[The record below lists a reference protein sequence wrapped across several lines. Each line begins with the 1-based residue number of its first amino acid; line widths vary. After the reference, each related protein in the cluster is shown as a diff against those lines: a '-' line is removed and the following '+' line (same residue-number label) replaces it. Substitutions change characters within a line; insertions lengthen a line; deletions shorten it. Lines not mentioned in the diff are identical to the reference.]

1 LPPNPP
7 DLVPLDARS
16 AEDASPV
23 AHHFDSAEQQRDAL
37 QLGIWIF
44 LATEIMFFG
53 GAFAIYTVYRR
64 EHHLA
69 FHEASRTLDVT
80 LGTLNTFVLLT
91 SSLTMALAV
100 ASAAKARKGATS
112 GWLLATMGLGT
123 VFLVIKGMEYLHKY
137 HEHHLPLGGLPFEW
151 SGTEPG
157 GAQLFLGLYLSM
169 TGLHAL
175 HMLIGIGLMS
185 IFVFALP
192 RSRHPGRLGSGV
204 ELLGLYWHFV
214 DLVWIFLFPL
224 LYLVDRS

>member
-1 LPPNPP
+1 MPTRSLP
-7 DLVPLDARS
+7 S
-16 AEDASPV
+16 SPSLTDDEHEH
-23 AHHFDSAEQQRDAL
+23 AHHFDSAAQQRDAV

-64 EHHLA
+64 EHSAA

-80 LGTLNTFVLLT
+80 LGTVNTFVLLT

-100 ASAAKARKGATS
+100 AAASKTRKLVTT
-112 GWLLATMGLGT
+112 GWLVATMVLAS

-137 HEHHLPLGGLPFEW
+137 EEHHLPLGGLPFEW
-151 SGTEPG
+151 SGQEPG
-157 GAQLFLGLYLSM
+157 GAKLFLGLYLGM

-175 HMLIGIGLMS
+175 HMLIGLGLMG
-185 IFVFALP
+185 IFVIALL
-192 RSRHPGRLGSGV
+192 RSRRPAGLSSGV
-204 ELLGLYWHFV
+204 EVLGLYWHFV

-224 LYLVDRS
+224 LYLIDRS